1 MCPGET
7 PLVCPP
13 QCPALTTHKMM
24 LRNKTVGMPP
34 KGCPFRT
41 VFRELK
47 QSSTVKF
54 RDFPTMFRLLGKTVI
69 LGGSL
74 LERGP
79 QVRLEAPL
87 PQTVQDTEACRGA
100 GRGTLSL

>member
-1 MCPGET
+1 
-7 PLVCPP
+7 
-13 QCPALTTHKMM
+13 M
-24 LRNKTVGMPP
+24 LRNNTVGIPP

-54 RDFPTMFRLLGKTVI
+54 RDFPTMFTLLGKTVI

-79 QVRLEAPL
+79 QVRHEAPL
-87 PQTVQDTEACRGA
+87 PPHCARY
-100 GRGTLSL
+100 RSLSGSWEGCAELITGQGKLSPQMARRPVL

>member
-1 MCPGET
+1 MPSAVPST
-7 PLVCPP
+7 HHP
-13 QCPALTTHKMM
+13 QDDVEEQNSRDA
-24 LRNKTVGMPP
+24 P
-34 KGCPFRT
+34 KGLPLRT

-100 GRGTLSL
+100 WRGTLSL

>member
-1 MCPGET
+1 
-7 PLVCPP
+7 
-13 QCPALTTHKMM
+13 M
-24 LRNKTVGMPP
+24 LRNNTVGIPP

-54 RDFPTMFRLLGKTVI
+54 RDFPTMFTLLGKTVI

-79 QVRLEAPL
+79 QVRHETPL
-87 PQTVQDTEACRGA
+87 PPHCARYRSLSGSWEGCTELITGQ
-100 GRGTLSL
+100 GKLSPQMARRPVL